1 MPDICQSVSDI
12 GVAKAEKSSADLFIL
27 SILAGAYIALAA
39 VGSTMVA
46 FNLLANPETYGLG
59 RCLAG
64 CIFPVGL
71 MLVVLAGAELFTG
84 NVMLLL
90 PLVQRRI
97 SLFDMLRNWIIVY
110 AGNFIGAL
118 FVAFLIYHSGYLNAG
133 GMGILKSVTVGIA
146 TSKCSLTFVEALTLG
161 ILCNWL
167 VCLAVWMALGTK
179 DTTGKILAVFF
190 PIWLFVASGFEHSI
204 ANMYYIPIGL
214 LAAQSPWVGTEALTW
229 ENFYVSNLIPVTLG
243 NIIGGGVLVALVYGY
258 VWRK

>member
-1 MPDICQSVSDI
+1 MPDICQDVSDS
-12 GVAKAEKSSADLFIL
+12 GVAKAGKSAADLFIL
-27 SILAGAYIALAA
+27 GILAGAYIALAA

-64 CIFPVGL
+64 CVFPIGL

-90 PLVQRRI
+90 PLAQRRI
-97 SLFDMLRNWIIVY
+97 SLFGLLRNWVLVY
-110 AGNFIGAL
+110 TGNFIGAL
-118 FVAFLIYHSGYLNAG
+118 FVAFLIYHSGHLNAG
-133 GMGILKSVTVGIA
+133 MGMLESVTIRIA
-146 TSKCSLTFVEALTLG
+146 TSKCSLTFAEALTLG

-167 VCLAVWMALGTK
+167 VCLAVWIAFGAK
-179 DTTGKILAVFF
+179 DVTGKILAMFF
-190 PIWLFVASGFEHSI
+190 PIWLFVASGFEHSV

-214 LAAQSPWVGTEALTW
+214 LAAQSPWTGAEALTW
-229 ENFYVSNLIPVTLG
+229 VNFFLSNLIPVTLG

-258 VWRK
+258 VHRK